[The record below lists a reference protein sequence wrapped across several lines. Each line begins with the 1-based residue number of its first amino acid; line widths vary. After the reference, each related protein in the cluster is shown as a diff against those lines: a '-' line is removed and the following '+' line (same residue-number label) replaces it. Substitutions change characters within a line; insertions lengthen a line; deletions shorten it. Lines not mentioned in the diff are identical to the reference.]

1 MTTLLPVTD
10 GRPAPDSRPIHS
22 TVMHTDTTPSTANT
36 TIAGLFAEFAD
47 ATYTLGYRI
56 LGDRHLAEDVVQE
69 TFLKVIKALPAYRG
83 EGPIAA
89 WIYRIGYRE
98 AIAISRKRRDEV
110 TDPDAAVFANVPAAG
125 SVEETV
131 ESLDLAARL
140 DEAMASLSEPVRAAF
155 TLRDIHGLSTR
166 EVATILD
173 VSESAVKMRLARAR
187 EALRVQLKEYL
198 T

>member
-1 MTTLLPVTD
+1 MQTLK
-10 GRPAPDSRPIHS
+10 RKPDQNR
-22 TVMHTDTTPSTANT
+22 TLAE
-36 TIAGLFAEFAD
+36 LFEEFAD

-69 TFLKVIKALPAYRG
+69 TFIKVIKALPSYRG
-83 EGPIAA
+83 DGSIAG

-98 AIAISRKRRDEV
+98 AIAISRRRRDEV
-110 TDPDAAVFANVPAAG
+110 TDPDSATFANLPAPE
-125 SVEETV
+125 SVEASVITM
-131 ESLDLAARL
+131 DLVARL
-140 DEAMASLSEPVRAAF
+140 DRAMLELSEPVRAAF
-155 TLRDIHGLSTR
+155 TLRDIQGLSTK
-166 EVATILD
+166 EVAQVLD

>member
-1 MTTLLPVTD
+1 MTIGL
-10 GRPAPDSRPIHS
+10 APIHS
-22 TVMHTDTTPSTANT
+22 VATQENVLEPTRNT
-36 TIAGLFAEFAD
+36 TLTELFDEFAD

-69 TFLKVIKALPAYRG
+69 TFIKVIRALPSYRG

-98 AIAISRKRRDEV
+98 AIAISRKRREEV
-110 TDPDAAVFANVPAAG
+110 TDPDGPLFTNLPAQE

-131 ESLDLAARL
+131 VAMDLVSRL
-140 DEAMASLSEPVRAAF
+140 DAAMLQLSEPVRAAF
-155 TLRDIHGLSTR
+155 TLRDIQGLSTK
-166 EVATILD
+166 EVAAVLE

-198 T
+198 R

>member
-1 MTTLLPVTD
+1 MTIGLSAIHSNRMQPNAPQTTTL
-10 GRPAPDSRPIHS
+10 
-22 TVMHTDTTPSTANT
+22 TA
-36 TIAGLFAEFAD
+36 LFSEFAD

-69 TFLKVIKALPAYRG
+69 TFIKLIGALSSYRG

-110 TDPDAAVFANVPAAG
+110 TDPG
-125 SVEETV
+125 SVTFVNLEAPDSV
-131 ESLDLAARL
+131 EDSIIAMDLVARL
-140 DEAMASLSEPVRAAF
+140 DAAMIQLSEPVRATF
-155 TLRDIHGLSTR
+155 TLRDIHGLSTK
-166 EVATILD
+166 EVAD
-173 VSESAVKMRLARAR
+173 VLEISESAVKMRLARAR

-198 T
+198 E